1 MSYEEYVKIFKEE
14 FIPEFAYR
22 SIDFRKN
29 DDIKKMLWND
39 LIMEFNLKYPGF
51 KDYIGRC

>member
-14 FIPEFAYR
+14 FVSEFAYR
-22 SIDFRKN
+22 SADFRKN